1 MYFSGLMVS
10 KSELKCSGH
19 CFPVGESMN
28 LLLNSDI
35 VSLLVKTNMGREKA
49 WCCYF
54 GVLWLLVRGEWGYKG
69 VGNGEG
75 GGTEVDKVGE
85 WGSGKVGE
93 FWFYSRVGDER

>member
-28 LLLNSDI
+28 LLFNSDI

-49 WCCYF
+49 
-54 GVLWLLVRGEWGYKG
+54 
-69 VGNGEG
+69 
-75 GGTEVDKVGE
+75 
-85 WGSGKVGE
+85 
-93 FWFYSRVGDER
+93 